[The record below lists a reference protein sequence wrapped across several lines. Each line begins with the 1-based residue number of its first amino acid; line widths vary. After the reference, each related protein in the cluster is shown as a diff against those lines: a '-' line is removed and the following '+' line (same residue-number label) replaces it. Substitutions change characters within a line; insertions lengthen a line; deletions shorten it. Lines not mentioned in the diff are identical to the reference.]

1 MTLDPAL
8 VDALEEPAPTSWSGE
23 AHRLTSGGRS
33 PDRENTFGARWNP
46 AGVPNIYTALSRD
59 APDAA
64 FLHVQSGWVPP
75 PNPSKFRAYR
85 LQISVSGVLDLRDEG
100 VLLRAGLTEDDLG
113 SDSFDACQRVGGAAH
128 WLGRAG
134 LLVPSV
140 RHPIGSNLVIFTDN
154 VDAEFL
160 LEEVGSAPMR

>member
-1 MTLDPAL
+1 MTFDPAL
-8 VDALEEPAPTSWSGE
+8 VDALEELTPTSWSGA
-23 AHRLTSGGRS
+23 AHRFTSGGRS

-46 AGVPNIYTALSRD
+46 AGVPTIYTALSREGLD
-59 APDAA
+59 AEFRHA
-64 FLHVQSGWVPP
+64 LSGWVPP
-75 PNPSKFRAYR
+75 PDPSKFTAYR
-85 LQISVSGVLDLRDEG
+85 LQISIGGVLDLRDEG
-100 VLLRAGLTEDDLG
+100 VLLRVGLTEGDIG
-113 SDSFDACQRVGGAAH
+113 SDSFAACQRVGGAAH

-140 RHPIGSNLVIFTDN
+140 RHPTGSNLVIFTDN